1 MHAAREQH
9 PAEWLTAHQ
18 WEINPSIHHINSDST
33 NTIPPVQHKLN
44 C

>member
-1 MHAAREQH
+1 MQAAWEQH
-9 PAEWLTAHQ
+9 PAEPLTAHQ